1 MNTKCNR
8 CNSGSDGIDRLLN
21 QTEVAEML
29 CLSPRTLEYYR
40 AKGLGPKFRKIGKLA
55 RYALS
60 DVQAYIE
67 QLDEEK

>member
-8 CNSGSDGIDRLLN
+8 CNSGSDGVDRLLN
-21 QTEVAEML
+21 QTEVAAML
-29 CLSPRTLEYYR
+29 SLSPRTLEYYR

-67 QLDEEK
+67 QLAVK

>member
-1 MNTKCNR
+1 MNTKCN
-8 CNSGSDGIDRLLN
+8 CSNCGSDGVDRLLN

-40 AKGLGPKFRKIGKLA
+40 GKGLGPKFRKIGKLA

-67 QLDEEK
+67 QLAVN

>member
-1 MNTKCNR
+1 MNTKCN
-8 CNSGSDGIDRLLN
+8 CSNGIDRLLN

-67 QLDEEK
+67 QLVKG